1 MAEKLTES
9 AVLKELIIR
18 ANEDTRRIRLL
29 EQRMEK
35 LETSFDRVEENVLVQ
50 MKNLEVTIERFS
62 NKLSV
67 LTEKLNGLE
76 SEIQRIDK
84 ELAKTAKKT
93 DLKQIEGFIDL
104 INPITSS
111 FVTKQELESY
121 VKETLSKELKLKY

>member
-111 FVTKQELESY
+111 FVTKRELESY

>member
-1 MAEKLTES
+1 MVEKPTEAS
-9 AVLKELIIR
+9 VLRELIIR

-50 MKNLEVTIERFS
+50 MKNLEVTLERFS
-62 NKLSV
+62 NKLSL
-67 LTEKLNGLE
+67 LTEKLNALE
-76 SEIQRIDK
+76 GEIQRIDK

-93 DLKQIEGFIDL
+93 DVKQIESFIDL

-121 VKETLSKELKLKY
+121 IKEALSKKA

>member
-9 AVLKELIIR
+9 AVLRELIIR

-29 EQRMEK
+29 EQRMER
-35 LETSFDRVEENVLVQ
+35 LETSFDKVEENVLVQ
-50 MKNLEVTIERFS
+50 MKNLEVTLERFS

-67 LTEKLNGLE
+67 LTEKLNALE

-84 ELAKTAKKT
+84 ELAKTAKKA

-121 VKETLSKELKLKY
+121 VKETLTKRA

>member
-9 AVLKELIIR
+9 AVLRELIIR

-35 LETSFDRVEENVLVQ
+35 LETSFDRVEERVLVQ
-50 MKNLEVTIERFS
+50 MKNLEVTLERFS

-67 LTEKLNGLE
+67 LKEKLDALE